1 MVYTC
6 SDEDGRMK
14 QFLPYIGAEP
24 NVASWR
30 LTNSI
35 LAMHGLDEFLAGV
48 SMDTSNQS
56 VKTETSNG
64 FVLIIIILS
73 KLNSFLL
80 S

>member
-1 MVYTC
+1 M
-6 SDEDGRMK
+6 
-14 QFLPYIGAEP
+14 Q
-24 NVASWR
+24 NVLEIVVLGESA
-30 LTNSI
+30 
-35 LAMHGLDEFLAGV
+35 AHEFLAGV